1 MAPSIPEQL
10 SHIKDQL
17 TSLSQSFE
25 LIQQRWEQEN
35 VEADTLRKELSS
47 ARALNERFQIRNQN
61 LEAQLAQRKSSG
73 ARHTLGRFL
82 REDVARANERLT
94 HAREHDIISNSDVG
108 DDVESEYGSVG
119 TSVSTVRGRNR
130 DSESKVAATDSGEED
145 RKSGEV
151 PDDYLSPPSQLK
163 PGALPSTSPGP
174 SNNRVGQIAT
184 DSRTVES
191 PASSIKRYHET
202 PSATSASGTLSSD
215 FIPESFAIQS
225 NAPQWTIQIQKPP
238 VSARVRCGPM
248 KGSHL
253 SQKLGIEEDTAISL
267 KSLLSNDNLGLGVRI
282 QGDCAFVYDPIFLEN
297 LDTTTPMTYLFDW
310 GNVEANQNITQ
321 YIQEKNEQKDAIFH
335 TFVYILKPRRWYYVG
350 AQQWA
355 HTDLN
360 WNIWETFGQRDH
372 IRYRVIQRLYDHCG
386 KKIERET
393 IAEMLDSGVLKQIC
407 IHLSGGDS
415 HIDSSRTM
423 CIAMGYSP
431 PEN

>member
-61 LEAQLAQRKSSG
+61 LEAQLAQRKSSR

-82 REDVARANERLT
+82 REDVARANARLT
-94 HAREHDIISNSDVG
+94 HAREHDIISNSDSVG

-119 TSVSTVRGRNR
+119 TSLSTVRGHDR
-130 DSESKVAATDSGEED
+130 DSESRVAATDSEEED

-151 PDDYLSPPSQLK
+151 PDDYLSPSSQTK
-163 PGALPSTSPGP
+163 PGALPSSSPGP
-174 SNNRVGQIAT
+174 SDNRVGQITT
-184 DSRTVES
+184 DSRTVKS

-202 PSATSASGTLSSD
+202 ASVTSASSTLSSD
-215 FIPESFAIQS
+215 FIPESFAVQS

-253 SQKLGIEEDTAISL
+253 SQKLGIEEDTVISL
-267 KSLLSNDNLGLGVRI
+267 RR
-282 QGDCAFVYDPIFLEN
+282 
-297 LDTTTPMTYLFDW
+297 
-310 GNVEANQNITQ
+310 
-321 YIQEKNEQKDAIFH
+321 YIVNSH
-335 TFVYILKPRRWYYVG
+335 LVCV
-350 AQQWA
+350 
-355 HTDLN
+355 H
-360 WNIWETFGQRDH
+360 
-372 IRYRVIQRLYDHCG
+372 LY
-386 KKIERET
+386 
-393 IAEMLDSGVLKQIC
+393 
-407 IHLSGGDS
+407 
-415 HIDSSRTM
+415 
-423 CIAMGYSP
+423 
-431 PEN
+431 